1 MIKIGRKHTH
11 GLVSSLII
19 GGPGPAP
26 YEILWGGGEGGQW
39 PLGSYTPLHSQ
50 LLDKVS
56 LLAYT
61 HIYDRPI

>member
-1 MIKIGRKHTH
+1 MK
-11 GLVSSLII
+11 
-19 GGPGPAP
+19 
-26 YEILWGGGEGGQW
+26 YCGGEGGSG
-39 PLGSYTPLHSQ
+39 PLVPTPLHSQ